1 MNQVLRRALAVLTA
15 IAATVAVPM
24 GTASAHA
31 VLDSSSPAASTVL
44 ETSPAEIRLSFNEN
58 VEASLLDIRLFGADQ
73 AEVLL
78 AAAERTP
85 GDASVVR
92 VDVPA
97 LDDGVYVVVWRVMS
111 ADGHPATG
119 AFPFE
124 IGRTTSGTGSDLV
137 AQVLSGLDDASPL
150 ETPMAVARFLA
161 FVAVVGLI
169 GALALTWGTSL
180 LATSTLRTWF
190 TAWLTLLLVATVGI
204 VALQG
209 GYVTGRSWESVLDAS
224 LWSDVLRTRLGIASI
239 VRFAAVVC
247 WGALLLMVH
256 RSRDAWWQNSA
267 VVVSAV
273 TVLTFSVS
281 GHSSAESWPMVFV
294 VVDAVHFGAIA
305 AWVGG
310 LVSLYVLRRN
320 EEVDVMRFSR
330 MATRALPVVLVT
342 GVAQGLHLMEGAG
355 DLTSTRYG
363 QMLLAKVVLF
373 AVLALAGAAA
383 RQRIVSGS
391 VTPIASILRLD
402 VAVVLVVLAI
412 TSVLVGTPPGSTENP
427 ADRTF
432 SSTQIEADVM
442 VDLTV
447 VPTRVGAAEVHVIV
461 TPPGGALA
469 PVVDAAVQFEL
480 PERGIPAIPVAM
492 VELGP
497 NHWSGIVQF
506 PYAGEWTMKVRI
518 EDVPGSTIAYDA
530 TVEVAG

>member
-1 MNQVLRRALAVLTA
+1 MRVARFSAMLMVSMAVAFFTS
-15 IAATVAVPM
+15 V

-44 ETSPAEIRLSFNEN
+44 ESSPSEIRLSFNED
-58 VEASLLDIRLFGADQ
+58 VESSLLEIRLFGADQ
-73 AEVLL
+73 EEILL
-78 AAAERTP
+78 SAAERAP
-85 GDASVVR
+85 QDASQVR
-92 VDVPA
+92 ADVPR
-97 LDDGVYVVVWRVMS
+97 LDAGVYVVVWRVMS

-137 AQVLSGLDDASPL
+137 AQVLSGLDDSSPL
-150 ETPMAVARFLA
+150 ETPMAVSRLVA

-180 LATSTLRTWF
+180 SSAPVLRRWFATCVAMLLAG
-190 TAWLTLLLVATVGI
+190 TVGI

-209 GYVTGRSWESVLDAS
+209 GYVTGRSWESVFDAS
-224 LWSDVLRTRLGIASI
+224 LWSDVLGTRLGLASI
-239 VRFAAVVC
+239 VRFATVVC
-247 WGALLLMVH
+247 WGGLFLTLH
-256 RSRDAWWQNSA
+256 RARDSWWQNLA

-281 GHSSAESWPMVFV
+281 GHSSAASWPMIFI
-294 VVDAVHFGAIA
+294 VVDAIHFGAIA
-305 AWVGG
+305 VWVGG
-310 LVSLYVLRRN
+310 LIALYLLRR
-320 EEVDVMRFSR
+320 EASVDVHRFST
-330 MATRALPVVLVT
+330 MATRAVPVVVVT
-342 GVAQGLHLMEGAG
+342 GVAQGLHLMEGPG

-363 QMLLAKVVLF
+363 QLLLAKVLLFGVL
-373 AVLALAGAAA
+373 VLAGAAA
-383 RQRIVSGS
+383 RQRITEGS
-391 VTPIASILRLD
+391 VAPIGSILRVD
-402 VAVVLVVLAI
+402 AALVIAVLAI

-447 VPTRVGAAEVHVIV
+447 VPTRVGAAEVHVII

-469 PVVDAAVQFEL
+469 PVADATVEFEL
-480 PERGIPAIPVAM
+480 PERRIPPIPVSM

-506 PYAGEWTMKVRI
+506 PYAGQWSMKVRV
-518 EDVPGSTIAYDA
+518 EDAPGSTIAYDA
-530 TVEVAG
+530 IVDVAG